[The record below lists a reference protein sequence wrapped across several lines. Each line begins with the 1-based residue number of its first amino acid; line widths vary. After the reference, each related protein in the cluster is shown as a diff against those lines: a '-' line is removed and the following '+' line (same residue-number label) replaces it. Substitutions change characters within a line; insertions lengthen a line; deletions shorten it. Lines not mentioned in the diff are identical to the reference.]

1 MQPHEIAPWVA
12 VIRDLVLTIVP
23 LIIGAVLK
31 KKYGLE
37 IDLKAT
43 QQRQAL
49 AQDGIGYA
57 AQFARAT
64 EDIAIADGP
73 KLKDKA
79 LQFVATQAP
88 KADLDKMS
96 SQIEAELG
104 KRSKGVGSGPV
115 VHAEQ
120 LVISSPSPVVEGIT
134 P

>member
-104 KRSKGVGSGPV
+104 KRSKGVGNAPV